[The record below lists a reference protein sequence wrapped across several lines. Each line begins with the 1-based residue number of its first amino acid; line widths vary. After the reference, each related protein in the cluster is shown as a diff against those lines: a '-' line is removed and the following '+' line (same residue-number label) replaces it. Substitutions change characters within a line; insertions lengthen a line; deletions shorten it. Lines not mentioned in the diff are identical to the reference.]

1 MTIAVLPRQA
11 EHPVEPIFLDRWSPR
26 AFTGEEIAQAELNS
40 LFEAAR
46 WAPSSYNSQ
55 PWRFLY
61 ARRGTAA
68 FETFLGLLNP
78 FNQQWAKN
86 AAVLII
92 ALSAESFVRPGSAEV
107 IASRSHS
114 FDTGAAWAN
123 LALQAGKLGWHAH
136 GIGGF
141 DPEKARTELKVPD
154 GYTVEIAIAVGRQ
167 GDKTLLPES
176 FHGGETP
183 SSRRPI
189 GETAF
194 EGAFPAA

>member
-1 MTIAVLPRQA
+1 MTVAVTPRQA
-11 EHPVEPIFLDRWSPR
+11 EHKVDPIFTERWSPR
-26 AFTGEEIAQAELNS
+26 AFTGEEIAPEELNA

-61 ARRGTAA
+61 ARRGTPA
-68 FETFLGLLNP
+68 FDTFLDLLVP

-92 ALSAESFVRPGSAEV
+92 AVSAKSFVRPGTTDV
-107 IASRSHS
+107 LASRSHS

-123 LALQAGKLGWHAH
+123 LALQASRLGWHAH

-141 DPEKARTELKVPD
+141 DPDKARAVLKVPD
-154 GYTVEIAIAVGRQ
+154 DYQVEIAIAVGRR
-167 GDKTLLPES
+167 GEKSLLPEH
-176 FHGGETP
+176 FHAGETP
-183 SSRRPI
+183 NGRRPVS
-189 GETAF
+189 ETAF